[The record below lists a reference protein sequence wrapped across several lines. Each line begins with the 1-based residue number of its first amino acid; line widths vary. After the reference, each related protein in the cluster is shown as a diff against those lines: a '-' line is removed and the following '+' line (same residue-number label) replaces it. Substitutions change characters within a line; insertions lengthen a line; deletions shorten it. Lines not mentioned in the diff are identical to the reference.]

1 MDEIRLLNYLKG
13 ELSEE
18 EILQV
23 EAWYEAS
30 PDNKKM
36 LEQLYYTMFIGERAA
51 VMESV
56 DVEKSLNR
64 LKTAIKRKEDAT
76 TKIRSA
82 KWKRYVF
89 PLAAFFTGIVLTVG
103 LSYITLNNKDPKN
116 KTMLLKDKLEPYRLL
131 LASQSPRRR
140 ELMTGC
146 GLPYEPAPKYECE
159 EIYPG
164 TLPAGEVPLFLSR
177 LKSEAYPAPLGA
189 NDILLTA
196 DTVVISDG
204 EVLGKPCDRG
214 QAAQMLRRLSGR
226 RHTVVSGVTLRT
238 AGRMHT
244 FSAESG
250 VWFRPLSEEEI
261 GYYLDTFA
269 PYDKAGSY
277 GIQEWIGYAAIE
289 KINGSFYNVMG
300 LPIQKVY
307 VELEKFLQ

>member
-1 MDEIRLLNYLKG
+1 
-13 ELSEE
+13 
-18 EILQV
+18 
-23 EAWYEAS
+23 
-30 PDNKKM
+30 
-36 LEQLYYTMFIGERAA
+36 
-51 VMESV
+51 
-56 DVEKSLNR
+56 
-64 LKTAIKRKEDAT
+64 
-76 TKIRSA
+76 
-82 KWKRYVF
+82 
-89 PLAAFFTGIVLTVG
+89 
-103 LSYITLNNKDPKN
+103 
-116 KTMLLKDKLEPYRLL
+116 MLLKDKLEPYRLL

-159 EIYPG
+159 EIYPDS
-164 TLPAGEVPLFLSR
+164 LPAEEVPLFLSR

-277 GIQEWIGYAAIE
+277 GIQELSLIHI
-289 KINGSFYNVMG
+289 
-300 LPIQKVY
+300 
-307 VELEKFLQ
+307 